1 VTEVPEYLL
10 ERSRERRVSLGLL
23 DDDGSGAGG
32 ASGTAAT
39 PGATASTGSP
49 TTADLVAAAKAAAVA
64 EPETTPPPDPDWV
77 QAAKKRNSIPRWV
90 LPIMF
95 LLPLWGFV
103 YLKLT
108 EPPPASI
115 TSLTEGAAVYT
126 ANCSNCHLPDG
137 SGQDGGGPGRALWNG
152 EVLLTFPS
160 LDSPDFEGEHAFEN
174 GDSASMAAWI
184 LNGTA
189 NTGAG
194 STYGDRNRSDG
205 PHIAGDVGVMPG
217 FANQLNDHQLYAVMR
232 FIREALSGEEL
243 SGAELGEREA
253 SWTELGGGAAV
264 SSGGGGHG

>member
-32 ASGTAAT
+32 AGDAPAST
-39 PGATASTGSP
+39 GATASAGGP

-64 EPETTPPPDPDWV
+64 EPEATPAPDPAWV
-77 QAAKKRNSIPRWV
+77 QAAKTRNSIPRWV

-95 LLPLWGFV
+95 FLPLWGFV
-103 YLKLT
+103 YVKLT

-126 ANCSNCHLPDG
+126 ASCSNCHLPNG
-137 SGQDGGGPGRALWNG
+137 SGQDSGGPGRALWNG
-152 EVLLTFPS
+152 EVLLTFPN
-160 LDSPDFEGEHAFEN
+160 LDSPDFDGEHAFEDE
-174 GDSASMAAWI
+174 DSTSLAAWI
-184 LNGTA
+184 LNGTT

-194 STYGDRNRSDG
+194 TTYGDPTRSDG
-205 PHIAGDVGVMPG
+205 PHVAGDVGVMPG

-232 FIREALSGEEL
+232 FIREGLSGEEL

-253 SWTELGGGAAV
+253 LWTELGGGAAA
-264 SSGGGGHG
+264 SSGGGGH